1 MKKEIDGIPVKTEE
15 ELPDGELLAYVQ
27 RGWEKYG
34 RALLSIEIKID
45 GEYADVCY
53 HTHKVPFERSRR
65 ITG

>member
-1 MKKEIDGIPVKTEE
+1 MIKEIDGIAVKTDV

-27 RGWEKYG
+27 RGREKYG
-34 RALLSIEIKID
+34 RALLGIDVKTD

-53 HTHKVPFERSRR
+53 HTKKVPFDRIRR